1 MAEDSMKT
9 RLIGAVLIAWAGAA
23 WAQVAIVVVLTL
35 NQSAF
40 RPGETLRLG
49 LRFDN
54 PGPTV
59 TADFYT
65 GFLMP
70 DGVTLVFF
78 TNLTPLISTT
88 TRLDADPRTFQP
100 LLVNLQ
106 FPQGLHLT
114 FADIAEYYFT
124 GGEVPGS
131 YAVFALLTPPGAF
144 QDGRV
149 DPSDLLSLAVQPFT
163 FSP

>member
-1 MAEDSMKT
+1 MKT
-9 RLIGAVLIAWAGAA
+9 RLIGVVWIAWAGAT
-23 WAQVAIVVVLTL
+23 WAQAAILVVLSL

-54 PGPTV
+54 PGPSV

-65 GFLMP
+65 GFLLP

-78 TNLTPLISTT
+78 TSLTPLTSTM
-88 TRLDADPRTFQP
+88 TRLDADARTFPP
-100 LLVNLQ
+100 LLINLP

-114 FADIAEYYFT
+114 FEDIATFTFT

-131 YAVFALLTPPGAF
+131 YALFALLTPPGAF

-149 DPSDLLSLAVQPFT
+149 DPGDLLSLAVQPFT